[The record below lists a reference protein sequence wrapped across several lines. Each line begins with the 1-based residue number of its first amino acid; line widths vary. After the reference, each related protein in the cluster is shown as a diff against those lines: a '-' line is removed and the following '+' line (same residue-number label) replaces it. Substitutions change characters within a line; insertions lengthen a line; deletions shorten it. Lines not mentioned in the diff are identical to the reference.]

1 MIGIFAFYLGCNFVV
16 IVIPAVAYAAWL
28 GDAVSRGLLALAL
41 VDYAVPLRPGRP
53 WVAWCEL
60 TRVAEGIRS
69 YFDAECVIEGDF
81 RRDRSHLIVS
91 HPHGLFGAG
100 YGLYA
105 HELRERFG
113 MKPLFTGADVVF
125 MLPLL
130 RRIMVWWGMTMVS
143 AAPLRRALSQPWPYN
158 AVQLQPGGIAE
169 MFYGTDC
176 EQSILSK
183 RKVPRRATPRPRLAV
198 ISSRAAPVSRGSA
211 ASRCRRERAWCRRT
225 SSGRTRRR
233 AAPRSRDGAE
243 VGARRRLNASPPP
256 SDLHALVR
264 AALARRTPLLRAAHL
279 ARRLVRCP
287 RSARDLPE
295 ILRCVGWCA
304 STAAT
309 SVAARQVCAGTAATS
324 ASEQP
329 LSR

>member
-176 EQSILSK
+176 EQIILSK
-183 RKVPRRATPRPRLAV
+183 RKGLCRVALQTGASLVPSYVFGANEIYTRWFGPHSLAARLSSVLRTSLVGWSGRWGVPFSPLPVRGKLVIVLGAPIEVPRTESPTDDEVDALHARCVWREAAGGGARN
-198 ISSRAAPVSRGSA
+198 AAPAPACVWVR
-211 ASRCRRERAWCRRT
+211 RC
-225 SSGRTRRR
+225 
-233 AAPRSRDGAE
+233 
-243 VGARRRLNASPPP
+243 ARNCLALPSP
-256 SDLHALVR
+256 H
-264 AALARRTPLLRAAHL
+264 H
-279 ARRLVRCP
+279 C
-287 RSARDLPE
+287 
-295 ILRCVGWCA
+295 
-304 STAAT
+304 
-309 SVAARQVCAGTAATS
+309 VCARVEKLSSTS
-324 ASEQP
+324 P
-329 LSR
+329 

>member
-125 MLPLL
+125 MLGPSAFSSNAAAMGFGLFRQNAQPLQ
-130 RRIMVWWGMTMVS
+130 VWEL
-143 AAPLRRALSQPWPYN
+143 AA
-158 AVQLQPGGIAE
+158 
-169 MFYGTDC
+169 
-176 EQSILSK
+176 
-183 RKVPRRATPRPRLAV
+183 
-198 ISSRAAPVSRGSA
+198 
-211 ASRCRRERAWCRRT
+211 
-225 SSGRTRRR
+225 
-233 AAPRSRDGAE
+233 
-243 VGARRRLNASPPP
+243 
-256 SDLHALVR
+256 
-264 AALARRTPLLRAAHL
+264 LRAA
-279 ARRLVRCP
+279 
-287 RSARDLPE
+287 
-295 ILRCVGWCA
+295 
-304 STAAT
+304 TAA
-309 SVAARQVCAGTAATS
+309 GGG
-324 ASEQP
+324 
-329 LSR
+329 